1 MSLLRCFCFCGWAT
15 QKLHRPRVSCVG
27 IYACVPFAFGG
38 SSPTPSPSR
47 RHRPLTPEASHLI
60 DVVTHNA
67 ICCCLQCWPPL
78 LRFYRARS
86 RSLCSTAGISLR
98 SGSPMKRKRFSSGE
112 GTLTGVKR
120 YIVDMYVIV
129 LCVFFVRARQR
140 FHVVGEVHLGNA
152 MKISARFVSTLGVFF
167 DAVMAVLRFHSA
179 VAKERLGKGVFGKIK
194 IARLCRPVK
203 STSQPSQNQHA

>member
-129 LCVFFVRARQR
+129 LLCVFCSGATAFPRGGRSSPR
-140 FHVVGEVHLGNA
+140 ERNEN
-152 MKISARFVSTLGVFF
+152 ISAVCLNSWRVF
-167 DAVMAVLRFHSA
+167 RCCHGC
-179 VAKERLGKGVFGKIK
+179 AKIPFGCRKRKAGKRRVWED
-194 IARLCRPVK
+194 
-203 STSQPSQNQHA
+203 